1 MKVFNPRNQSA
12 VTSSALAILAI
23 FVLSAIAFNGVEELL
38 QMYVN
43 NSVQMASGQ
52 QNSDSSVGYYG
63 IKMVL
68 ATTTDGA

>member
-1 MKVFNPRNQSA
+1 MLF
-12 VTSSALAILAI
+12 
-23 FVLSAIAFNGVEELL
+23 LSGEEELL

-52 QNSDSSVGYYG
+52 QISDSSVGYYG

>member
-1 MKVFNPRNQSA
+1 MKLFDPRNQSA
-12 VTSSALAILAI
+12 VTSSALVILAI

-52 QNSDSSVGYYG
+52 QISDSSVGYYG